1 MCVEGSAKNQ
11 CMALLPLSS
20 HSPDTGSGLSLF
32 GCLGTYW
39 PAPSAPQLLYSFKYL
54 LKAFYGPGTGLG
66 AEGWAVIGP
75 NFREFT
81 ASCQRQ
87 TLFKESH
94 NQI

>member
-11 CMALLPLSS
+11 RMALLPLSS